1 MPHRILTELFSNRV
15 GVLATMHQKERVM
28 APILSRELGIKVLV
42 PENFDTDRFGTFT
55 RDIKRMGSQV
65 EAAKYKAMAAMEV
78 TGAAIAFASEGTFG
92 PHPFVPGLSLN
103 REIVILLDKKH
114 EIEIIG
120 QSAALETNF
129 NSKTVKNVDEAYE
142 LAKLV
147 GFPEHGLVVMVNKSS
162 ENQPQIIKG
171 IAAEEELIEA
181 VTLGL
186 SQSQD
191 GSVQIETDMR
201 SHYNPTR
208 MKNIEKATLDLI
220 GKLNQLCPQCDWPG
234 FDLVDRKLGLP
245 CGVCGFPTE
254 MKLAVI
260 YQCKKCGFSEQ
271 KLFPDGIETAD
282 PARCSYCNP

>member
-1 MPHRILTELFSNRV
+1 
-15 GVLATMHQKERVM
+15 MHQKERVM
-28 APILSRELGIKVLV
+28 APILSRELGINVIV

-55 RDIKRMGSQV
+55 RHIKRTGSQV
-65 EAAKYKAMAAMEV
+65 EAARFKALAAMEV

-103 REIVILLDKKH
+103 REIVIFIDKKH
-114 EIEIIG
+114 DIEIIA
-120 QSAALETNF
+120 QEASIETNF
-129 NSKTVKNVDEAYE
+129 NSKKIKQFDQAYAF
-142 LAKLV
+142 AKQV
-147 GFPEHGLVVMVNKSS
+147 GFPSHGLVVMFNTSS
-162 ENQPQIIKG
+162 ADRPEIIKG
-171 IAAEEELIEA
+171 IASDEQLLEA

-186 SQSQD
+186 SQSRD
-191 GSVQIETDMR
+191 GRVQIETDMR

>member
-1 MPHRILTELFSNRV
+1 MPHKIIAELFSNRV

-28 APILSRELGIKVLV
+28 APILSRELGITVLV

-55 RDIKRMGSQV
+55 RDIKRAGSQV
-65 EAAKYKAMAAMEV
+65 EAARFKALAAIEV
-78 TGAAIAFASEGTFG
+78 TGEAIAFASEGTFG
-92 PHPFVPGLSLN
+92 PHPLLPGLALN
-103 REIVILLDKKH
+103 REIVIFIDKKH

-129 NSKTVKNVDEAYE
+129 NSKTVQNIAQAYAF
-142 LAKLV
+142 AKQV
-147 GFPEHGLVVMVNKSS
+147 GFPEHGIVVMVNKPS
-162 ENQPQIIKG
+162 ENKPQIIKG
-171 IAAEEELIEA
+171 IVTEEQLIEA

-201 SHYNPTR
+201 GHYNPTR

-220 GKLNQLCPQCDWPG
+220 GKLNQLCPQCSWPG
-234 FDLVDRKLGLP
+234 FDLVDRKIGLP

-254 MKLAVI
+254 MTLAVI
-260 YQCKKCGFSEQ
+260 YQCKKCGFAKE
-271 KLFPDGIETAD
+271 KLFPDGRDSAD